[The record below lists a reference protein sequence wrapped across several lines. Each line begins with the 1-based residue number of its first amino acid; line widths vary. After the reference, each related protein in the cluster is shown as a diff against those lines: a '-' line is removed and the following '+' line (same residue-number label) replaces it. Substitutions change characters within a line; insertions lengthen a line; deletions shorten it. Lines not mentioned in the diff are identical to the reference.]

1 VTRIQA
7 GLVAAVGGATAHA
20 LLPGYRGLT
29 IQFKM

>member
-1 VTRIQA
+1 
-7 GLVAAVGGATAHA
+7 VAAVGGATAHA